1 MKAFIQTS
9 ILVNLGLYALGHLIP
24 AFSEFAATW
33 AWAMLVVGY
42 AVLTLLLFGWIV
54 RAATKSP
61 MQFVTA
67 VNGATAAKML
77 TSLAIVTYYL
87 VAVGGVHRIPFALG
101 LFGAFAAN
109 TFLLV
114 ASSQKISHG

>member
-9 ILVNLGLYALGHLIP
+9 ILMNLGLYAVGRVIP
-24 AFSEFAATW
+24 AFSEFASTW
-33 AWAMLVVGY
+33 VWAMLVVGY
-42 AVLTLLLFGWIV
+42 AVLTLLLFRWIV

-61 MQFVTA
+61 MQFITA

-101 LFGAFAAN
+101 LFAAFAAN
-109 TFLLV
+109 TILLV
-114 ASSQKISHG
+114 ASSQKISNG